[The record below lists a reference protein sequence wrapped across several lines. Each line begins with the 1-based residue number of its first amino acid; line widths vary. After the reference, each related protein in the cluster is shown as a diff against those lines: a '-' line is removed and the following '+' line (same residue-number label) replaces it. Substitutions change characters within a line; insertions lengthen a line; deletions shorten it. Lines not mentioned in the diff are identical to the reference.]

1 MAWIPAYIRRNVRV
15 GSRANVAERDFP
27 HASVIEGVRFTAQVA
42 LPNLIQGLFRKRKHA
57 SAIASRTGADG
68 LAVGFL
74 AGVKRSYGEGPVWI
88 RVAKDEALL
97 LLGRGPIRRV
107 LEGSPDPFAADPEPK
122 RSAMSH
128 FQPHALTI
136 SRDGEWEDRRRFTDA
151 VLDAG
156 MSSLADRFA
165 EVCAEESAR
174 LPEDLDWDVWN
185 RAVRRVTRR
194 IILGDGAADDDSIS
208 EMLGELMD
216 KSNPPGG
223 GDSELYERYTAALE
237 RYVDA
242 AEPGSLVGLFG
253 TAPVTERTDPAGQ
266 VTHWLFA
273 LGDTLAINALRCLAL
288 LAAFD
293 REREQVS
300 EEIAKADLR
309 TGAGVDSLK
318 RLEACLQEAMRLWPT
333 TAMLSREAVHD
344 VDWDGATIPAGKQV
358 LIVNTFNHRDDD
370 AVPFADRFDPDA
382 WLSGDAADDWLFN
395 HFSHGPQ
402 GCPGTTLALF
412 VGKAMLAALL
422 EPGNEV
428 RLRSPRIDPAKPLP
442 HTLDFFGLSFTLG
455 SAL

>member
-1 MAWIPAYIRRNVRV
+1 M
-15 GSRANVAERDFP
+15 
-27 HASVIEGVRFTAQVA
+27 IEGVRFTAQVA
-42 LPNLIQGLFRKRKHA
+42 LPNLIQGLFRRRKQA

-88 RVAKDEALL
+88 RVAKDETLL
-97 LLGRGPIRRV
+97 LLGRTPIRRA
-107 LEGSPDPFAADPEPK
+107 LEGSPEPFAADPEPK
-122 RSAMSH
+122 KSAMSH

-136 SRDGEWEDRRRFTDA
+136 SRDGDWEDRRKFTEA

-165 EVCAEESAR
+165 AVCVEESAR
-174 LPEDLDWDVWN
+174 LEKELDWDTWN
-185 RAVRRVTRR
+185 RAVRRVARR

-223 GDSELYERYTAALE
+223 GDEELYERYVAALQ
-237 RYVDA
+237 RYVDE
-242 AEPGSLVGLFG
+242 AEPGSLVSLFER
-253 TAPVTERTDPAGQ
+253 APVTERTEPVGQ

-293 REREQVS
+293 EQRERVS
-300 EEIAKADLR
+300 EEVANADLNA
-309 TGAGVDSLK
+309 GSGVDSLK
-318 RLEACLQEAMRLWPT
+318 VLEACLQEAMRLWPT
-333 TAMLSREAVHD
+333 TAMLSREAVRD
-344 VDWDGATIPAGKQV
+344 VDWDGITIPAGKQV

-382 WLSGDAADDWLFN
+382 WLSGDAADDWIFN

-412 VGKAMLAALL
+412 VGKAMLASLL
-422 EPGNEV
+422 GPGSEV
-428 RLRSPRIDPAKPLP
+428 RLLSPRLDPTKPLP
-442 HTLDFFGLSFTLG
+442 HTLDFFGLKLSLG
-455 SAL
+455 GSSAG

>member
-1 MAWIPAYIRRNVRV
+1 V
-15 GSRANVAERDFP
+15 GKVADRDFP
-27 HASVIEGVRFTAQVA
+27 HASLIEGVRFTAQVA
-42 LPNLIQGLFRKRKHA
+42 LPNLIQGLFRRRKQA

-97 LLGRGPIRRV
+97 LLGRTPIRRA
-107 LEGSPDPFAADPEPK
+107 LEGSPEPFAADPEPK
-122 RSAMSH
+122 KSAMSH

-136 SRDGEWEDRRRFTDA
+136 SRGRDWDDRRKFTEA

-165 EVCAEESAR
+165 AVCAEESAR
-174 LPEDLDWDVWN
+174 LPEEVDWDTWN

-194 IILGDGAADDDSIS
+194 IILGDGAADDDSVS

-223 GDSELYERYTAALE
+223 GDSELYERYVAALQ

-242 AEPGSLVGLFG
+242 AETGSLVGLVSE
-253 TAPVTERTDPAGQ
+253 APVTERTDPAGQ

-288 LAAFD
+288 LAVFD
-293 REREQVS
+293 QQRERVS
-300 EEIAKADLR
+300 EEIAQADLNAA
-309 TGAGVDSLK
+309 AGVDSLK
-318 RLEACLQEAMRLWPT
+318 VLEACLQEAMRLWPT
-333 TAMLSREAVHD
+333 TAMLSREAVRD
-344 VDWDGATIPAGKQV
+344 VDWDGITIPAGKQV
-358 LIVNTFNHRDDD
+358 LIVNTFNHRDKD
-370 AVPFADRFDPDA
+370 ALPSADSFDPDA
-382 WLSGDAADDWLFN
+382 WLAGDAADDWIFN

-402 GCPGTTLALF
+402 GCPGTALALF
-412 VGKAMLAALL
+412 VGKAMLASLL
-422 EPGNEV
+422 GPGSEV
-428 RLRSPRIDPAKPLP
+428 RLLSPRLDPTKPLP
-442 HTLDFFGLSFTLG
+442 HTLDFFGLRLSLG
-455 SAL
+455 